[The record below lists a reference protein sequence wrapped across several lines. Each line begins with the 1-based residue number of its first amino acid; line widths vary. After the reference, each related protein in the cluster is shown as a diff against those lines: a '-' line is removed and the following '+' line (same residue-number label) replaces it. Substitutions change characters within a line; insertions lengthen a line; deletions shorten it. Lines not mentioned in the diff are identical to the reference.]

1 MRFLFHLLILCA
13 FLIVVLRQKRARYHF
28 IHGSTTI
35 IMVEEIKV
43 NDCVAV
49 NGGIY
54 VGQCGKVI
62 GVLEC
67 MYRIVLDGY
76 EDLVVRVVKRNV
88 SKIAPSV
95 KVKVFVPSVE
105 VSNVDDVI
113 HHLYL
118 LLYNTSEL
126 KSFFKGND
134 LVVDKLEAVR
144 KSVDD
149 AVDVIE
155 YMDV

>member
-1 MRFLFHLLILCA
+1 LQIVASPGSLLQRRWKHEAQGTRQTGRQSRNENNRRNSQQLATRNLEITSCILKLGIACVSIVLFFTFFKIRFLFHLLTLCA
-13 FLIVVLRQKRARYHF
+13 FLIVVLRRKRAQYHF

-76 EDLVVRVVKRNV
+76 EVVVV
-88 SKIAPSV
+88 
-95 KVKVFVPSVE
+95 
-105 VSNVDDVI
+105 
-113 HHLYL
+113 
-118 LLYNTSEL
+118 
-126 KSFFKGND
+126 
-134 LVVDKLEAVR
+134 
-144 KSVDD
+144 
-149 AVDVIE
+149 
-155 YMDV
+155 

>member
-1 MRFLFHLLILCA
+1 
-13 FLIVVLRQKRARYHF
+13 
-28 IHGSTTI
+28 
-35 IMVEEIKV
+35 MVEEIKI

-49 NGGIY
+49 NGGTY
-54 VGQCGKVI
+54 FGQCGKVI

-76 EDLVVRVVKRNV
+76 ENVVVRVIKRNV

-105 VSNVDDVI
+105 VSNVGDVCR
-113 HHLYL
+113 HLCL
-118 LLYNTSEL
+118 LLYNTLEL
-126 KSFFKGND
+126 KSFFKRNN

-149 AVDVIE
+149 ALDFIE
-155 YMDV
+155 YMEV

>member
-1 MRFLFHLLILCA
+1 MRFLFHLLTLCA
-13 FLIVVLRQKRARYHF
+13 FLIVVLRRKRARYHF

-54 VGQCGKVI
+54 VGQCDKVI
-62 GVLEC
+62 VVLEC

-76 EDLVVRVVKRNV
+76 EDVVVQVVKHNI

-105 VSNVDDVI
+105 VSNADDI
-113 HHLYL
+113 IRHLYL

-126 KSFFKGND
+126 KRFFKGND

-155 YMDV
+155 YMEV

>member
-1 MRFLFHLLILCA
+1 
-13 FLIVVLRQKRARYHF
+13 
-28 IHGSTTI
+28 
-35 IMVEEIKV
+35 MVEEIKV

-54 VGQCGKVI
+54 VGQCGKVV

-67 MYRIVLDGY
+67 MYRILLDGY
-76 EDLVVRVVKRNV
+76 EDVVVRVVKRNV
-88 SKIAPSV
+88 SKIVPRI
-95 KVKVFVPSVE
+95 KVKVFVPSIE
-105 VSNVDDVI
+105 VSNLDDVVR
-113 HHLYL
+113 HLIL
-118 LLYNTSEL
+118 LSYNASEL

-134 LVVDKLEAVR
+134 VVVDKLEAVK

-155 YMDV
+155 DMED

>member
-1 MRFLFHLLILCA
+1 M
-13 FLIVVLRQKRARYHF
+13 
-28 IHGSTTI
+28 TI

-43 NDCVAV
+43 TDCVAV
-49 NGGIY
+49 NGGTYVY

-62 GVLEC
+62 GILEC
-67 MYRIVLDGY
+67 MYRIVLVGY
-76 EDLVVRVVKRNV
+76 ENVVVRVVKRNV

-105 VSNVDDVI
+105 VSNVDDI
-113 HHLYL
+113 CRHLCL
-118 LLYNTSEL
+118 LLYNTLEL

-144 KSVDD
+144 
-149 AVDVIE
+149 
-155 YMDV
+155 